1 MAAKTALITGCST
14 GIGKL
19 AAKTFQAQGWNV
31 VATMRSPDKGK
42 DLAELDNVVVAR
54 MDVTD
59 NASIE
64 SAVDATLESF
74 GAIDVLVNNAG
85 VGAHA
90 LVEQFP
96 ESEVR
101 RVYDTN
107 VFGVMNVC
115 RAVLPHMRKRRSGVV
130 INVTSMAGV
139 VGLAAETAYSSSKWA
154 IEGFT
159 EGLDLEYRLLGVRA
173 RTVAPGAYLTTDFSG
188 NVDHTYVETGD
199 EELVSHYERLRAHFM
214 NAVKAEGGETADPQ
228 EVADMIYACATTDM
242 PVHNPCGK
250 DARFIMSL
258 TGGPPRQ
265 EFLEKV
271 QPLLAPLA

>member
-1 MAAKTALITGCST
+1 MAERTVLITGCST
-14 GIGKL
+14 GMGKL
-19 AAKTFQAQGWNV
+19 AAQTFQAQGWNV
-31 VATMRSPDKGK
+31 VATMRNTDKGQ
-42 DLAELDNVVVAR
+42 DLAALENVAVVAL
-54 MDVTD
+54 DVTD

-64 SAVDATLESF
+64 RAVNAALERF

-115 RAVLPHMRKRRSGVV
+115 RAVLPHMRERKSGIV
-130 INVTSMAGV
+130 INVTSMAGF
-139 VGLAAETAYSSSKWA
+139 VGLAGETAYSSSKWA

-159 EGLDLEYRLLGVRA
+159 EGLDLEYRLLGIRA
-173 RTVAPGAYLTTDFSG
+173 KTVAPGAYMATDFSG
-188 NVDHTYVETGD
+188 NVDHTYVGAGD
-199 EELVSHYERLRAHFM
+199 DELVSHFARLRAHFM

-228 EVADMIYACATTDM
+228 EVADMIFACATTDM

-250 DARFIMSL
+250 DAQFIMSL

-265 EFLEKV
+265 DFLDKV
-271 QPLLAPLA
+271 QPLLAPSE